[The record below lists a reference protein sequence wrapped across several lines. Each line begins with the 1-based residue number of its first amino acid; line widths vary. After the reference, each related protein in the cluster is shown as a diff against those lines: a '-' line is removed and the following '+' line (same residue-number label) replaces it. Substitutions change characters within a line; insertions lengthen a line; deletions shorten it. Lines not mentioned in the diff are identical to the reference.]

1 MRFPGATEFLP
12 IFTILAS
19 IIAITEALPVLTA
32 YIEITLLDKDALAF
46 GAVTAI
52 GLADALGD
60 ALGDGV
66 GITAGAA
73 FTVTIVCNVFD
84 CPYFPAGC

>member
-1 MRFPGATEFLP
+1 M
-12 IFTILAS
+12 
-19 IIAITEALPVLTA
+19 
-32 YIEITLLDKDALAF
+32 DKDALAF
-46 GAVTAI
+46 GAVTAV

-66 GITAGAA
+66 GDGVGITAGAA
-73 FTVTIVCNVFD
+73 FTVTVVCKVFD